1 MTTNSSRKAYA
12 DYLDA
17 KCLPTQVDVSTG
29 EHRYTAEAILKM
41 QLAILDA
48 LRSGG
53 PVDDEI
59 RMDLAY
65 AFECICA
72 GLPSDLLQ
80 PMKRY
85 GGREPVIARH
95 MQGAAIRYLRWVED
109 GQIED
114 KHPISTVAKA
124 YDVTTK
130 TVTNWNRAWQDLP
143 TPGIYEEYG
152 PDAVTRFM
160 KAIGGSYRRYVKKP
174 ESTMQSLRGLR
185 GKTTHKK

>member
-1 MTTNSSRKAYA
+1 MSSQPSRKAYA

-17 KCLPTQVDVSTG
+17 KSLPTQKDERTG
-29 EHRYTAEAILKM
+29 EHRYTVEAIAKM
-41 QLAILDA
+41 QMAILDA
-48 LRSGG
+48 LRCDG

-80 PMKRY
+80 PLIRY
-85 GGREPVIARH
+85 GGRESVIAKR

-109 GQIED
+109 GRIED
-114 KHPISTVAKA
+114 KEPIFSVAEA

-130 TVTNWNRAWQDLP
+130 TVTNWNRAWRDSP

-152 PDAVTRFM
+152 PDAVARFM
-160 KAIGGSYRRYVKKP
+160 KAVGGSYRRYVKKP
-174 ESTMQSLRGLR
+174 ASNPQSLR